1 MHNRGPTIGQLACR
15 WLGFGA
21 LGVGGCL
28 LALASTARGAVGTV
42 QGDFACLAISL
53 LLISFILLA
62 YGFTTERPAP
72 RRYEVRSSR
81 ESVWSL
87 PPQML
92 SERAKVKYE
101 DRVAAERARAADE
114 AAHAAQTAAYH
125 AAILAARL
133 LIEHAGAWAED
144 VRGLERRCVRDGAF
158 ARRLYHAAAR
168 RLHPDRNGGHDHP
181 DWQRVQDAVARL
193 REYQAASGR

>member
-15 WLGFGA
+15 WLGFLT
-21 LGVGGCL
+21 LGVGGGL
-28 LALASTARGAVGTV
+28 LALAATAPSAVGTV
-42 QGDFACLAISL
+42 QGDSACLAITLLVASL
-53 LLISFILLA
+53 LLLA
-62 YGFTTERPAP
+62 FGFTTDGRSP
-72 RRYEVRSSR
+72 RRYTASTACEPL
-81 ESVWSL
+81 WSL

-92 SERAKVKYE
+92 SDRAKVKYE
-101 DRVAAERARAADE
+101 DRIAAERLRAANE

-125 AAILAARL
+125 SALLAARM

-144 VRGLERRCVRDGAF
+144 VRALEHRCVRDAAF

-168 RLHPDRNGGHDHP
+168 RLHPDRNGGQDHP

-193 REYQAASGR
+193 RDYQASILR